1 MNVIRSAQFDHW
13 FTNLRDVAGKARV
26 GARLDRLIMGN
37 PGKYRNLTHG
47 VAELKIDVG
56 PGYRVY
62 FTQRGKLLIILLCGG
77 DKHSQAAD
85 IEEAI
90 RLAKSFK
97 D

>member
-1 MNVIRSAQFDHW
+1 MDVIRSIQFNHW
-13 FTNLRDVAGKARV
+13 FANLRDATAMARI
-26 GARLDRLIMGN
+26 GARLDRLILGN

-62 FTQRGKLLIILLCGG
+62 FSQRGKLLIILLCGG

-90 RLAKSFK
+90 RLAESFK
-97 D
+97 E

>member
-1 MNVIRSAQFDHW
+1 MDVIRSAQFNDW
-13 FTNLRDVAGKARV
+13 FTNLRDVAVKARI

-37 PGKYRNLTHG
+37 PGKYRNLTDG

-56 PGYRVY
+56 PGFRVY

-90 RLAKSFK
+90 RLVKCFK